1 MILFNGSNTAVKKP
15 ELRFSRSSLDFGA
28 GFYTTTDKLQAEKWA
43 HRTTRIRQEG
53 QPCLSVFETDDSIWS
68 RLSILRLAEADSNW
82 LETVVKF
89 RRRQNS
95 KEVAEFS
102 GGQVFDVIAGPVAD
116 DRTADVINQYIAGF
130 FDTEIALKLL
140 LPMKLKD
147 QLAFKTD
154 FAITALVWQETI
166 LL

>member
-1 MILFNGSNTAVKKP
+1 MILFYGSNTAVKKP
-15 ELRFSRSSLDFGA
+15 ELHFSRSSLDFGA

-68 RLSILRLAEADSNW
+68 RLSILRFSAADSDW
-82 LETVVKF
+82 LENVVKF
-89 RRRQNS
+89 RRRQNY
-95 KEVAEFS
+95 EAAEFS
-102 GGQVFDVIAGPVAD
+102 GWQVFDVIAGPVAD
-116 DRTADVINQYIAGF
+116 YRTADVINQYIAGF
-130 FDTEIALKLL
+130 FDAEIALKLL